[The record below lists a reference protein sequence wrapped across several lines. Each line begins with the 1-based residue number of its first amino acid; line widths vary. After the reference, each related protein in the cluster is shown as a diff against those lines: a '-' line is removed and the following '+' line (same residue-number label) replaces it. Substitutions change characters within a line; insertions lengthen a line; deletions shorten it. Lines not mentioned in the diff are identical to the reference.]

1 MIFSSVGGSI
11 LANVAAD
18 LALSAIRDSDEGV
31 GAGTGRAKP
40 PETPTPTP
48 VEALRYD
55 MERVLLITEAL
66 WELLKEKH
74 GYTDDQLIQHVH
86 RIDAADG
93 KLDGRV
99 TRKAGPTTCGTCGR
113 ALSRRRPTCIYCG
126 ATGDRDIFSR

>member
-1 MIFSSVGGSI
+1 MIFSSIGGSI
-11 LANVAAD
+11 VANVAAEV
-18 LALSAIRDSDEGV
+18 LRGALQDPDVPEIV
-31 GAGTGRAKP
+31 GTGRATP
-40 PETPTPTP
+40 PEASTPTP
-48 VEALRYD
+48 VETLRYD

-66 WELLKEKH
+66 WELLKERH

-99 TRKAGPTTCGTCGR
+99 TRKAGPTMCGACGR
-113 ALSRRRPTCIYCG
+113 ALSRRRPNCIYCG

>member
-1 MIFSSVGGSI
+1 MIFSSLGGSI

-18 LALSAIRDSDEGV
+18 VVRSALRDPDVPEGL
-31 GAGTGRAKP
+31 GTGRATP

-66 WELLKEKH
+66 WELLKERH
-74 GYTDDQLIQHVH
+74 GYTDEQLIQQVH

-99 TRKAGPTTCGTCGR
+99 TRKAGPTTCGACGR
-113 ALSRRRPTCIYCG
+113 ALSRRRPNCIYCG